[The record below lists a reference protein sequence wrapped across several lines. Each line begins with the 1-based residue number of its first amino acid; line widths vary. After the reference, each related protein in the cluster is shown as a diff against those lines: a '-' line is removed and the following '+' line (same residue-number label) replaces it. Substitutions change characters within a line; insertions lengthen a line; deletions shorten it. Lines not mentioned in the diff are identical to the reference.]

1 MAPRASQIA
10 RQSLRFRTEA
20 KGLGARVR
28 QLRLARKWTLEGAA
42 EAANLDLKHLQKV
55 EAGKLNV
62 TLVTLVRLAEGFGE
76 PVGSLFRKP
85 RRAK

>member
-1 MAPRASQIA
+1 MAPRASQVA
-10 RQSLRFRTEA
+10 RQTTRYRTEA
-20 KGLGARVR
+20 KALGARVR

-42 EAANLDLKHLQKV
+42 EAANMDLKHLQKV

-85 RRAK
+85 RRTK